1 MLGISHVYASSFLKA
16 RAGSPHGYDIVDHN
30 TLNPEIGD
38 AASFGAYI
46 EALHQHGMGQLLDIV
61 PNHMGV
67 GGDDNAW
74 WLDVLENGEASTYA
88 TYFDID
94 WHPVDPA
101 LHNKVLLPFL
111 ADHYSTVLE
120 QGELKL
126 VFAPE
131 PGAFGVRYY
140 EHLFPLDPRTYP
152 QILDAGHAALA
163 ETGSNHDA
171 ANELAGLS
179 ADCQSLPR
187 RTELSA
193 SHREQHRER
202 GAACKRRLAELCRVR
217 PEFLAGV
224 ERAVAQFSGTP
235 GEPAN
240 LDLMHRLL
248 EAQAYRLA
256 HWLVASDEINY
267 RRFFDINE
275 LAGIRMDNRAVFNAT
290 HRLIERL
297 IASGE
302 VNSLRIHHPDGLSD
316 PHDYY
321 CELQRLTRSA
331 AGDTG
336 GDTTPYLLVEK
347 ILASH
352 EHLPADWPVAGTTGY
367 EVAQLLN
374 GLFVYPGAVRHLSR
388 LYARFIGQKTDF
400 DQALYAHKKLIIH
413 SALASELSVLANL
426 ASAIARSDRHTRDF
440 TYQRL
445 RDALAEVVACFPVYR
460 TYITRKRISEQ
471 DHRYVRWAIERA
483 KQRSPAAA
491 LEVFDFIQSLLT
503 PPRPGEHS

>member
-1 MLGISHVYASSFLKA
+1 M
-16 RAGSPHGYDIVDHN
+16 
-30 TLNPEIGD
+30 
-38 AASFGAYI
+38 
-46 EALHQHGMGQLLDIV
+46 
-61 PNHMGV
+61 
-67 GGDDNAW
+67 
-74 WLDVLENGEASTYA
+74 
-88 TYFDID
+88 
-94 WHPVDPA
+94 
-101 LHNKVLLPFL
+101 
-111 ADHYSTVLE
+111 
-120 QGELKL
+120 
-126 VFAPE
+126 
-131 PGAFGVRYY
+131 
-140 EHLFPLDPRTYP
+140 
-152 QILDAGHAALA
+152 
-163 ETGSNHDA
+163 
-171 ANELAGLS
+171 
-179 ADCQSLPR
+179 
-187 RTELSA
+187 
-193 SHREQHRER
+193 
-202 GAACKRRLAELCRVR
+202 
-217 PEFLAGV
+217 
-224 ERAVAQFSGTP
+224 AQFSGTP

-240 LDLMHRLL
+240 FDLMYRLL

-275 LAGIRMDNRAVFNAT
+275 LAGIRMDDRAVFNAT

-374 GLFVYPGAVRHLSR
+374 GLFVYPGAVSQLSR
-388 LYARFIGQKTDF
+388 LYARFIGQKRDF

>member
-1 MLGISHVYASSFLKA
+1 
-16 RAGSPHGYDIVDHN
+16 
-30 TLNPEIGD
+30 
-38 AASFGAYI
+38 
-46 EALHQHGMGQLLDIV
+46 
-61 PNHMGV
+61 
-67 GGDDNAW
+67 
-74 WLDVLENGEASTYA
+74 
-88 TYFDID
+88 
-94 WHPVDPA
+94 
-101 LHNKVLLPFL
+101 
-111 ADHYSTVLE
+111 
-120 QGELKL
+120 
-126 VFAPE
+126 
-131 PGAFGVRYY
+131 
-140 EHLFPLDPRTYP
+140 
-152 QILDAGHAALA
+152 
-163 ETGSNHDA
+163 
-171 ANELAGLS
+171 
-179 ADCQSLPR
+179 
-187 RTELSA
+187 
-193 SHREQHRER
+193 
-202 GAACKRRLAELCRVR
+202 
-217 PEFLAGV
+217 
-224 ERAVAQFSGTP
+224 VAQFSGTP

-240 LDLMHRLL
+240 FDLMYRLL

-275 LAGIRMDNRAVFNAT
+275 LAGIRMDDRAVFNAT

-374 GLFVYPGAVRHLSR
+374 GLFVYPGAVSHLSR

-426 ASAIARSDRHTRDF
+426 ASAIACATLSPRSWPASPF
-440 TYQRL
+440 IG
-445 RDALAEVVACFPVYR
+445 P
-460 TYITRKRISEQ
+460 IST
-471 DHRYVRWAIERA
+471 A
-483 KQRSPAAA
+483 SAAA
-491 LEVFDFIQSLLT
+491 SRTTATCDGPSNGRSSAAPLLPSRCSISYRAYSHRPVPVNT
-503 PPRPGEHS
+503 ASASGASGLSSPCASSRIPPR